1 MTDSMV
7 EKAIMLSALNADEQ
21 RDNIKKIEYKVFT
34 STDPE
39 RENKWFKEYVV
50 VSFQDGAKTIRDI
63 TGLTKSETRRIVVHI
78 LAGVDSNDPRLNSP
92 MPTEEDGWAMVHGFE
107 D

>member
-1 MTDSMV
+1 M
-7 EKAIMLSALNADEQ
+7 NADEQ

-34 STDPE
+34 STDPKF
-39 RENKWFKEYVV
+39 ENKWFKEFLV
-50 VSFQDGAKTIRDI
+50 VSFQDGAKTVRDI

-92 MPTEEDGWAMVHGFE
+92 MPTEEDGWAMVHGLE